1 MGESWRNDLVSCDV
15 CGDFLVDVVLFVLSF
30 DGVWERCMI
39 GIDGCENSAYSALE
53 VWIDGDRGPHHEGF
67 RGVERFKTTIRTPLI
82 ARP

>member
-1 MGESWRNDLVSCDV
+1 
-15 CGDFLVDVVLFVLSF
+15 
-30 DGVWERCMI
+30 MI

-53 VWIDGDRGPHHEGF
+53 VWIDEDRGPHHEGF